1 MKVIFPTLLLAIS
14 LSGCFSYRELPVEYD
29 YSYSARFTKYKTFD
43 MFEKATIDTDS
54 SLYRDVI
61 EETIIK
67 RMGILGYKQSKKKP
81 NLLIS
86 YRIFYDSLKFNGYNQ
101 PDIEDWVMR
110 RTKEQETYNE
120 QDFNLKQGTLLIQFF
135 DRKQQ
140 KSIWQGYATSEF
152 GGIKFQDDRNLRN
165 AVISILDKYRF
176 LADGFLENEIMIK
189 QVNEQVNE

>member
-1 MKVIFPTLLLAIS
+1 MKVLFPTLFLATI

-43 MFEKATIDTDS
+43 MFEKASIDEDS
-54 SLYRDVI
+54 ALYRDVI
-61 EETIIK
+61 EQTIIS
-67 RMGILGYKQSKKKP
+67 RMKILGYRQSEKKP
-81 NLLIS
+81 NILIS

-110 RTKEQETYNE
+110 RTKEDEVYNE
-120 QDFNLKQGTLLIQFF
+120 QDFSMKEGTLLIQFF
-135 DRKQQ
+135 DRKLQ

-152 GGIKFQDDRNLRN
+152 GGIKFQEDRNLRN

-176 LADGFLENEIMIK
+176 LAEGFLENEIMIK
-189 QVNEQVNE
+189 TEQMNE